1 MTLLGDLT
9 ALPILEWMDVPVLG
23 LARDGTIVF
32 ANWAF
37 ADMLGHTPEL
47 VLTLTYPEI
56 FGPVADGRS
65 PVAALQANADR
76 VVQLTHLDGTAVQA
90 KVSDTLM
97 VGEDELALTSFDDMT
112 EQLWVEDL

>member
-1 MTLLGDLT
+1 MTLLHGLT
-9 ALPILEWMDVPVLG
+9 ALPVLEWMDVPVLG

-56 FGPVADGRS
+56 FGPVTDGRS
-65 PVAALQANADR
+65 PIAAMQDNADH
-76 VVQLTHLDGTAVQA
+76 VVQLAHLDGTAVQA
-90 KVSDTLM
+90 KVGGTL
-97 VGEDELALTSFDDMT
+97 VVAEDELALTSFDDIT
-112 EQLWVEDL
+112 EQFWVEEL